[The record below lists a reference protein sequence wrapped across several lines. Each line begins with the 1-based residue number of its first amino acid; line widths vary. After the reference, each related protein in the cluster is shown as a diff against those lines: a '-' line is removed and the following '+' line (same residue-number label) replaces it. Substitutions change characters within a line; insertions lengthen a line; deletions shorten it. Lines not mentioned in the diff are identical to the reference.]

1 MVERCLGYRTWMAGL
16 ALAICGLLAP
26 APAAADWSTNTCKSC
41 HGGTPPNVANMVVDA
56 TSPCTVKDTTFGLGE
71 SFMNSQALFQAHV
84 NSQGT
89 ACSVGVMTSL
99 TGTETTDIYNYLVNV
114 RDGFIG
120 SFAPTF
126 ADTAVGSTRDAAVS
140 FTVANYRKVAMAY
153 SVSAS
158 GDYSIVSHTAS
169 GTGCSAGNVPVADAS
184 TNPSTCTVDLTIRF
198 TPSVAGARAGSV
210 SVVPTANSGGLAYLS
225 RTVNFSANG
234 FVPTPGFVRSP
245 ATLTLVARLGSTDSG
260 VVTISNPGSA
270 TANLIL
276 NSLTFSGTAGVFAR
290 TGTCVTGGPGMAP
303 GAPGCTVIVTYTP
316 SATGSQ
322 NGTLTINHNAPGSPS
337 TVTLTAT
344 GTQSLISP
352 TSSTLNFANVQQG
365 VPKPLNL
372 MVSNTGTASLNFTV
386 DPSSPSAKTGVAAAD
401 YVVTGSCV
409 MGTPVPVGGP
419 PCSLTVTLTPS
430 AQGVRPA
437 TLTISSDATNGP
449 LVVTL
454 TGTGVALPEPVVT
467 PPASDFPDTVINQT
481 SAQTRTVTIQN
492 DRVRNITYAVSDTT
506 DFKIGTESC
515 PTRVVPGNGGVC
527 TIAVNFV
534 PTLGAGEGRRTA
546 ALAFT
551 FTGVAPDPNPDP
563 VNVNVAGNALLPLAQ
578 SASSLNAAA
587 VVGSPTTTSMLLTNR
602 SS

>member
-1 MVERCLGYRTWMAGL
+1 MVERCLDFRTWMVGL

-26 APAAADWSTNTCKSC
+26 APAVADWSSNTCKGC
-41 HGGTPPNVANMVVDA
+41 HGGTPPNVANTVVDA

-71 SFMNSQALFQAHV
+71 SFMNSQALFQSHV

-89 ACSVGVMTSL
+89 ACSVGVMAGLS
-99 TGTETTDIYNYLVNV
+99 GTEATDIYNYLVNV

-126 ADTAVGSTRDAAVS
+126 ADTAVGSSRDAAVS

-169 GTGCSAGNVPVADAS
+169 GTGCSAGNVPVADAT

-245 ATLTLVARLGSTDSG
+245 ATLTLVARLGSTYSA
-260 VVTISNPGSA
+260 VVTLRNPRSA

-276 NSLTFSGTAGVFAR
+276 NSLPFSGTAGVFAR
-290 TGTCVTGGPGMAP
+290 SGTCVTGGSGMAP

-316 SATGSQ
+316 SAVGAQ

-352 TSSTLNFANVQQG
+352 TSSTLDFGNVQQG
-365 VPKPLNL
+365 VPKVLNL
-372 MVSNTGTASLNFTV
+372 AVSNTGTASLNFTV
-386 DPSSPSAKTGVAAAD
+386 SPSSPAAKSGAAAAD
-401 YVVTGSCV
+401 YAVTGSCIL
-409 MGTPVPVGGP
+409 GTPVPVGGP
-419 PCSLTVTLTPS
+419 PCSLAVTLTPS
-430 AQGVRPA
+430 ALGARPA

-449 LVVTL
+449 LVITL
-454 TGTGVALPEPVVT
+454 TGSGVALPEPLVT

-515 PTRVVPGNGGVC
+515 PTRVVPGN
-527 TIAVNFV
+527 
-534 PTLGAGEGRRTA
+534 
-546 ALAFT
+546 
-551 FTGVAPDPNPDP
+551 
-563 VNVNVAGNALLPLAQ
+563 
-578 SASSLNAAA
+578 
-587 VVGSPTTTSMLLTNR
+587 
-602 SS
+602 